1 MTYGSLWYYCLN
13 NSFQYLNNII
23 RIFIYFFTYT
33 YFHKTTITLLEISYQ
48 IDVKLVVVLN
58 FFFFCAQFFK
68 DKNFCHKF
76 FYNLEFV
83 KVIDNK
89 GLSLSVGFNS
99 FFFFFHNKINCN
111 KNCIP
116 TFCHPMIETGNASP
130 I

>member
-58 FFFFCAQFFK
+58 FFFFAQFFK

-99 FFFFFHNKINCN
+99 SSFFFHNKINCN